1 MNVGDCVPSGLLC
14 GNFYALLNW
23 MERMELAK
31 AEMKGNEKKGVEIN
45 KNYCCHLLLEMTLS
59 LDFSWL
65 RWKWRTQ
72 NGFSQSPSES
82 TPLLSPEMGQQSYNP
97 TEQRVVYPNNGMCH
111 QDWKKVSRRYPGNSI
126 CTTKY
131 TLLTFLPQNLFE
143 QFHRWANLYFLFLVI
158 LNWIPSMEVFHRE
171 ITMLPLAIVLFIIMV
186 KDGIEDFKRY
196 RFDREMNSASIQIY
210 ERIEQS
216 YMQKRWQDVR
226 VGDFVQMRCNEIV
239 PADILLLFS
248 SDPSGVCHLET
259 ANLDG
264 ETNLKQRRVVKGFSQ
279 QPVKSSSEVS
289 SAFPGVASV
298 VSGKSG
304 SSPYELIFRKYPTQG
319 SGDHG
324 LHVADVECY
333 ALDVYI
339 YPEFH
344 SREHP
349 DQTRTGFG
357 SESLLLR
364 GCTIRNTEVAAGIVI
379 YAGHETKAMLNNSGP
394 RYKRSKI
401 ERRINTD
408 IFFCIGLL
416 FLMCLIGAVGHSV
429 WNGTFQEHP
438 PFDVPDADGNFLPLA
453 LGGFY
458 MFLTMIILLQVLI
471 PISLYVSIELVKLG
485 QVYLLHN
492 DLDLYDE
499 ETDLSIQC
507 RALNI
512 TEDLGQ
518 IQYIFSDKTG
528 TLTENKMVFRRCT
541 IVGSEYCHQ
550 ENAKRLEMP
559 KELDSDGEEWTQ
571 YQCLSFP
578 PRWAQNSA
586 TMRSQ
591 GGAQPLKRSQSARV
605 PIQSHFRQRSV
616 GRWETSQPPVAFSS
630 SIEKDVTPDKNL
642 LSKVRDAALWLETS
656 DTRPAKPSHSTTASI
671 ADFFLALTICNS
683 VMVST
688 TTEPRKR
695 VTTPP
700 SSKALGTSLE
710 KIQQLFQRLKLLSLS
725 QSFSSTA
732 PSDTDLGES
741 LGPNMATTDS
751 DEKDD
756 ASVCSGDCSTD
767 GGYRS
772 STWEQGDILG
782 SESGASLEE
791 GLEAPALSLDG
802 PELCYE
808 AESPDEAALVHA
820 ARAYSF
826 TLVSRT
832 PEQVTVRLPQGMC
845 LTFDLLFTLG
855 FDSVRKRMS
864 VVVRHPLT
872 GEIIVYTKGAD
883 SVIMDLLEDPACVSD
898 IDVEKKLRRIQART
912 QKHLDL
918 YARDGLRTLCIA
930 KKVVNEEDFQRW
942 ASFRREAEASLD
954 NREELLMETAQH
966 LENHLTLL
974 GATGIEDRLQE
985 GVPDT
990 IAALREAGIQLWV
1003 LTGDKQETAV
1013 NIAYSCKL
1021 LDQTDTVYSINT
1033 ENQETCE
1040 SILNC
1045 ALEDVKRFHEP
1056 QEAAR
1061 KLCGCLIPSKM
1072 PSAMAPKVGLV
1083 IDGKTLNAIFQGKLE
1098 NKFLELTQHCRSVL
1112 CCRSTPLQ
1120 KSMIVK
1126 LVRDKLSVMT
1136 LSIGDGA
1143 NDVSMIQAA
1152 DIGIGISGQ
1161 EGMQAVMSSDFAIAR
1176 FSHLKKLLLVHGHW
1190 CYSRL
1195 ARMVVYYFYKNVC
1208 YVNLLFWYQFF
1219 CGFSGSTMIDYWQM
1233 IFFNLFFTSL
1243 PPIIFGILDKDVSA
1257 ETLLALPELY
1267 KSGQNSECYN
1277 LPMFWISMA
1286 DAFYQSLICFFIPYL
1301 TYRGSDID
1309 VFTFGTPINTISLTT
1324 ILLHQAMEMKTWT
1337 VLHGLVLLGS
1347 FLMYFVVSL
1356 IYNATCVTCNSPT
1369 NPYWVMERQLS
1380 DPTFYLTCLLTPVV
1394 ALLPSNDTKKEI
1406 NNQYGKWQINQLCSF
1421 LWKTKT
1427 GEAIWHIIPKLRHVM
1442 NDANMSQKS
1451 VTPSE
1456 STSSHNKRRW
1466 PGAHD
1471 PAHKSPVT
1479 MKHDTATGTLDSN
1492 YHIMPLNFG
1501 ISHYTA
1507 KGTNAEMFIDIGP
1520 PDS

>member
-1 MNVGDCVPSGLLC
+1 MTFSVDSSWQRWQWRVRDGLP
-14 GNFYALLNW
+14 
-23 MERMELAK
+23 
-31 AEMKGNEKKGVEIN
+31 
-45 KNYCCHLLLEMTLS
+45 
-59 LDFSWL
+59 
-65 RWKWRTQ
+65 
-72 NGFSQSPSES
+72 QSPSEA
-82 TPLLSPEMGQQSYNP
+82 TPLLSQDKRRQSYNL
-97 TEQRVVYPNNGMCH
+97 TQQRVVFPNNSMCH
-111 QDWKKVSRRYPGNSI
+111 QDWAEVSWKYSSNRI

-131 TLLTFLPQNLFE
+131 TFFTFLPQNLFE

-158 LNWIPSMEVFHRE
+158 LNWMPSMEVFHRE

-186 KDGIEDFKRY
+186 KDGMEDFRRH
-196 RFDREMNSASIQIY
+196 RFDREINCSNIWIY
-210 ERIEQS
+210 ERKERS
-216 YMQKRWQDVR
+216 YVQKCWKDVR
-226 VGDFVQMRCNEIV
+226 VGDFIQMKCNEII

-248 SDPSGVCHLET
+248 SDPSGICHLET

-264 ETNLKQRRVVKGFSQ
+264 ETNLKQRRVVKGFSEQ
-279 QPVKSSSEVS
+279 
-289 SAFPGVASV
+289 V
-298 VSGKSG
+298 VQF
-304 SSPYELIFRKYPTQG
+304 E
-319 SGDHG
+319 
-324 LHVADVECY
+324 
-333 ALDVYI
+333 
-339 YPEFH
+339 PEHFCNTIVCEKPNNH
-344 SREHP
+344 LNKFKGYMEHP

-364 GCTIRNTEVAAGIVI
+364 GCTIRNTEVAVGIVI

-394 RYKRSKI
+394 RYKRSQI
-401 ERRINTD
+401 ERRMNTD

-416 FLMCLIGAVGHSV
+416 FLMCLIGAVGHRL
-429 WNGTFQEHP
+429 WNGTFEEHP
-438 PFDVPDADGNFLPLA
+438 PFDVPDAKGSFLPLA

-471 PISLYVSIELVKLG
+471 PVSLYVSIELVKLG
-485 QVYLLHN
+485 QVFFLHN

-499 ETDLSIQC
+499 ETNLSIQC

-518 IQYIFSDKTG
+518 IQYVFSDKTG

-541 IVGSEYCHQ
+541 IMGSEYSHQ
-550 ENAKRLEMP
+550 ENAKRLETP
-559 KELDSDGEEWTQ
+559 KELDSDSEEWTQ

-578 PRWAQNSA
+578 ARWAQGPA
-586 TMRSQ
+586 TLRGQ
-591 GGAQPLKRSQSARV
+591 RRAQPLRRCHSAQV
-605 PIQSHFRQRSV
+605 PIQSHFQQRSV
-616 GRWETSQPPVAFSS
+616 GRCESSQPPVAFSS

-642 LSKVRDAALWLETS
+642 LPKVQDAALWLETLS
-656 DTRPAKPSHSTTASI
+656 DSKPAKSSPSTTSSI

-688 TTEPRKR
+688 TTEPRQR
-695 VTTPP
+695 VTMPP
-700 SSKALGTSLE
+700 STKALGTSLE
-710 KIQQLFQRLKLLSLS
+710 KIQQLFHRLKLLNLS

-741 LGPNMATTDS
+741 LGDNMPTTDS
-751 DEKDD
+751 EERDD
-756 ASVCSGDCSTD
+756 ASVYSGGYSTD
-767 GGYRS
+767 GGYRN
-772 STWEQGDILG
+772 STWDQGNIQG
-782 SESGASLEE
+782 SGLDASLEE
-791 GLEAPALSLDG
+791 VLEAPALGLAS
-802 PELCYE
+802 PELYYE

-820 ARAYSF
+820 AHAYSF
-826 TLVSRT
+826 TLMSRT
-832 PEQVTVRLPQGMC
+832 PEQVTVRLPQGTC
-845 LTFDLLFTLG
+845 LTFDVLCTLG

-872 GEIIVYTKGAD
+872 GEIIIYTKGAD
-883 SVIMDLLEDPACVSD
+883 SVIMDLLEDPACVTD
-898 IDVEKKLRRIQART
+898 TDVEKKMRKIRART

-930 KKVVNEEDFQRW
+930 KKVITEDDFRRW
-942 ASFRREAEASLD
+942 VSFRCEAEASLD
-954 NREELLMETAQH
+954 NRDDLLMETAQH
-966 LENHLTLL
+966 LENQLTLL

-1013 NIAYSCKL
+1013 NIAYSCRL

-1033 ENQETCE
+1033 ESQETCE

-1045 ALEDVKRFHEP
+1045 ALEEVKQFHGP
-1056 QEAAR
+1056 QKPDR
-1061 KLCGCLIPSKM
+1061 KLSGFCLPSETLPPTSRAAIPE
-1072 PSAMAPKVGLV
+1072 VGLV

-1098 NKFLELTQHCRSVL
+1098 MKFLELTQYCRSVL

-1161 EGMQAVMSSDFAIAR
+1161 EGMQAVMSSDFAISR
-1176 FSHLKKLLLVHGHW
+1176 FRHLKKLLLVHGHW

-1243 PPIIFGILDKDVSA
+1243 PPLVFGVLDKDISG

-1277 LPMFWISMA
+1277 PMTFWISIV
-1286 DAFYQSLICFFIPYL
+1286 DAFYQSLVCFFIPYL
-1301 TYRGSDID
+1301 TYRDSDID

-1324 ILLHQAMEMKTWT
+1324 ILLYQAMEMKTWT
-1337 VLHGLVLLGS
+1337 IIHGLVLVGS
-1347 FLMYFVVSL
+1347 FLMYFVASL
-1356 IYNATCVTCNSPT
+1356 VYNATCVNCNSPT
-1369 NPYWVMERQLS
+1369 NPYWVMEGQLS
-1380 DPTFYLTCLLTPVV
+1380 DPTFYLVCFLTPVM
-1394 ALLPSNDTKKEI
+1394 ALLPRYFFLSLQGT
-1406 NNQYGKWQINQLCSF
+1406 YGKSLILKAQKIDKLPTDKRDLEMQSWRSRQRPVPIPGKAQHTHHPVPPVPERAFRASTPKSSSPPERKYKEDWVLHGEKCSRDH
-1421 LWKTKT
+1421 LKDHPCPGDSSAKLSSREYLLLGPSKTT
-1427 GEAIWHIIPKLRHVM
+1427 TSGAYSSGQTDEYRPSSRGSHRR
-1442 NDANMSQKS
+1442 SQ
-1451 VTPSE
+1451 
-1456 STSSHNKRRW
+1456 SSL
-1466 PGAHD
+1466 
-1471 PAHKSPVT
+1471 T
-1479 MKHDTATGTLDSN
+1479 
-1492 YHIMPLNFG
+1492 I
-1501 ISHYTA
+1501 
-1507 KGTNAEMFIDIGP
+1507 
-1520 PDS
+1520 

>member
-1 MNVGDCVPSGLLC
+1 MALSVDSSWPRWQWRIRDGLL
-14 GNFYALLNW
+14 
-23 MERMELAK
+23 
-31 AEMKGNEKKGVEIN
+31 
-45 KNYCCHLLLEMTLS
+45 
-59 LDFSWL
+59 
-65 RWKWRTQ
+65 
-72 NGFSQSPSES
+72 QSPSEA
-82 TPLLSPEMGQQSYNP
+82 TPLLSQEKGRQSYNLMR
-97 TEQRVVYPNNGMCH
+97 QRVVFPNNSICH
-111 QDWKKVSRRYPGNSI
+111 RDWAKISRRYPGNRI

-171 ITMLPLAIVLFIIMV
+171 ITMLPLAIVLFTIMV
-186 KDGIEDFKRY
+186 KDGMEDFRKH
-196 RFDREMNSASIQIY
+196 RFDREINCSNIQIY
-210 ERIEQS
+210 ERKEQS
-216 YMQKRWQDVR
+216 YVQKCWKDVR
-226 VGDFVQMRCNEIV
+226 VGDFIQMQCNEII

-248 SDPSGVCHLET
+248 SDPSGICHLET

-279 QPVKSSSEVS
+279 Q
-289 SAFPGVASV
+289 
-298 VSGKSG
+298 
-304 SSPYELIFRKYPTQG
+304 
-319 SGDHG
+319 
-324 LHVADVECY
+324 DVQFEPECFCNTIVCEKPNNHLNKFKGY
-333 ALDVYI
+333 M
-339 YPEFH
+339 
-344 SREHP
+344 EHP
-349 DQTRTGFG
+349 DQTRTGFS

-364 GCTIRNTEVAAGIVI
+364 GCTIRNTEVAVGIVI

-401 ERRINTD
+401 ERRMNTD

-416 FLMCLIGAVGHSV
+416 FFMCLIGAIGHSL
-429 WNGTFQEHP
+429 WNGTFEEHP
-438 PFDVPDADGNFLPLA
+438 PFDVPDAEGSFLPLA

-485 QVYLLHN
+485 QVFFLHN

-499 ETDLSIQC
+499 ESDLSIQC

-541 IVGSEYCHQ
+541 IMGSEYSHQ
-550 ENAKRLEMP
+550 ENAKRLETP
-559 KELDSDGEEWTQ
+559 KELDSDSEEWTQ
-571 YQCLSFP
+571 QQFLSFP
-578 PRWAQNSA
+578 ARWSQGLA
-586 TMRSQ
+586 TRRSQ
-591 GGAQPLKRSQSARV
+591 GGAHPLRRCQSARL
-605 PIQSHFRQRSV
+605 PIQGHCRQRSV
-616 GRWETSQPPVAFSS
+616 GRCDSSPPPVAFSS

-642 LSKVRDAALWLETS
+642 LTKVQDAALWLENLS
-656 DTRPAKPSHSTTASI
+656 DTRPAEPSLSAASSI

-683 VMVST
+683 VVVST
-688 TTEPRKR
+688 TTEPRQR
-695 VTTPP
+695 VTMPP
-700 SSKALGTSLE
+700 STKTLGTSLE
-710 KIQQLFQRLKLLSLS
+710 KIQQLFHKLKLSSLS
-725 QSFSSTA
+725 HSFSSTA
-732 PSDTDLGES
+732 PSDADLGES
-741 LGPNMATTDS
+741 VGTNMPTTDS
-751 DEKDD
+751 EEKDD
-756 ASVCSGDCSTD
+756 VSVSSDGYSTD

-772 STWEQGDILG
+772 STWDQGDSLRSG
-782 SESGASLEE
+782 SDASSEE
-791 GLEAPALSLDG
+791 VLEAPGFGLAS

-820 ARAYSF
+820 AQAYSF
-826 TLVSRT
+826 TLLSRT
-832 PEQVTVRLPQGMC
+832 PEQVTVRLPRGTC
-845 LTFDLLFTLG
+845 LTFDVLCTLG

-883 SVIMDLLEDPACVSD
+883 SVIMDLLEDPACATD
-898 IDVEKKLRRIQART
+898 TDVEKELRKIQART

-930 KKVVNEEDFQRW
+930 KKVISEENFQRW
-942 ASFRREAEASLD
+942 AGFWREAEASLE
-954 NREELLMETAQH
+954 NRDELLMQTAQH
-966 LENHLTLL
+966 LENQLTLL

-990 IAALREAGIQLWV
+990 ISALREAGIQLWV

-1013 NIAYSCKL
+1013 NIAYSCRL
-1021 LDQTDTVYSINT
+1021 LDQTGTVYSINT

-1040 SILNC
+1040 STLNS
-1045 ALEDVKRFHEP
+1045 ALEEVKQFHGP
-1056 QEAAR
+1056 QKPDHKLFGFHLPFKTTPPASGAA
-1061 KLCGCLIPSKM
+1061 
-1072 PSAMAPKVGLV
+1072 APEVGLV
-1083 IDGKTLNAIFQGKLE
+1083 IDGKTLSAIFQGKLE
-1098 NKFLELTQHCRSVL
+1098 KKFLELTQYCQSVL

-1152 DIGIGISGQ
+1152 DIGVGISGQ
-1161 EGMQAVMSSDFAIAR
+1161 EGMQAVMSSDFAISR
-1176 FSHLKKLLLVHGHW
+1176 FRHLKKLLLVHGHW

-1195 ARMVVYYFYKNVC
+1195 ARMAVYYFYKNVC

-1243 PPIIFGILDKDVSA
+1243 PPLVFGILDKDISA

-1277 LPMFWISMA
+1277 LLTFWISIV
-1286 DAFYQSLICFFIPYL
+1286 DAFYQSFVCFFIPYL
-1301 TYRGSDID
+1301 TYKDSDID
-1309 VFTFGTPINTISLTT
+1309 VFTFGTPINTISLIT

-1337 VLHGLVLLGS
+1337 VIHGLVLAGS

-1369 NPYWVMERQLS
+1369 NPYWVMEGQLS
-1380 DPTFYLTCLLTPVV
+1380 DPTFYLICFLTPAA
-1394 ALLPSNDTKKEI
+1394 ALLPRYFFLSLQGTYRKSLISKAQKIDKLPMDKRDLEI
-1406 NNQYGKWQINQLCSF
+1406 QS
-1421 LWKTKT
+1421 WKSRQRPAPVP
-1427 GEAIWHIIPKLRHVM
+1427 GGAQPSHRP
-1442 NDANMSQKS
+1442 
-1451 VTPSE
+1451 VTPVPE
-1456 STSSHNKRRW
+1456 QDLGASSPGSSSPPKRERKEDRVLHGERDSRDHARGE
-1466 PGAHD
+1466 PHSGDPSAKLSSGAHLLGPSRTTASGAYSGRQTD
-1471 PAHKSPVT
+1471 AHWPSSR
-1479 MKHDTATGTLDSN
+1479 G
-1492 YHIMPLNFG
+1492 
-1501 ISHYTA
+1501 SHRRSQSSLT
-1507 KGTNAEMFIDIGP
+1507 I
-1520 PDS
+1520 

>member
-1 MNVGDCVPSGLLC
+1 M
-14 GNFYALLNW
+14 ALS
-23 MERMELAK
+23 
-31 AEMKGNEKKGVEIN
+31 VD
-45 KNYCCHLLLEMTLS
+45 S
-59 LDFSWL
+59 SWH
-65 RWKWRTQ
+65 RWQWRIRDVL
-72 NGFSQSPSES
+72 FQSPSEA
-82 TPLLSPEMGQQSYNP
+82 TPLLSPEKERQSYNL
-97 TEQRVVYPNNGMCH
+97 TRQRIVFPNNDIFH
-111 QDWKKVSRRYPGNSI
+111 QDWAEVSKRYLGNRI

-131 TLLTFLPQNLFE
+131 TLLTFLPQNLME

-158 LNWIPSMEVFHRE
+158 LNWMPTMEVFHRE
-171 ITMLPLAIVLFIIMV
+171 ITMLPLATVLFIIMV
-186 KDGIEDFKRY
+186 KDGMEDFKRY
-196 RFDREMNSASIQIY
+196 CFDRAINCSHIQIY
-210 ERIEQS
+210 ERKEQS
-216 YMQKRWQDVR
+216 YVQKRWRDVR
-226 VGDFVQMRCNEIV
+226 VGDFIQMRCNEII

-248 SDPSGVCHLET
+248 SDPSGICHLET

-279 QPVKSSSEVS
+279 QEAQFK
-289 SAFPGVASV
+289 
-298 VSGKSG
+298 
-304 SSPYELIFRKYPTQG
+304 
-319 SGDHG
+319 
-324 LHVADVECY
+324 
-333 ALDVYI
+333 
-339 YPEFH
+339 PEHFH
-344 SREHP
+344 NTIVCEKPNNHLNKFKGYMEHP

-364 GCTIRNTEVAAGIVI
+364 GCTIRNTEVAVGIVI

-401 ERRINTD
+401 ERRMNTD

-416 FLMCLIGAVGHSV
+416 FLMCLIGAVGHSL
-429 WNGTFQEHP
+429 WNGTFREHA
-438 PFDVPDADGNFLPLA
+438 PFDVPDAKGSFPPLA

-485 QVYLLHN
+485 QVFFLHN

-499 ETDLSIQC
+499 ETDLPIQC

-541 IVGSEYCHQ
+541 IVGSEYSHQ
-550 ENAKRLEMP
+550 ENAKRLEVP
-559 KELDSDGEEWTQ
+559 KELDSDSEEWTQ
-571 YQCLSFP
+571 YQCLPFP
-578 PRWAQNSA
+578 ARWAPGPA
-586 TMRSQ
+586 TMKSP
-591 GGAQPLKRSQSARV
+591 GGVQPLRRCQSARV
-605 PIQSHFRQRSV
+605 PIQGHSRQRSM
-616 GRWETSQPPVAFSS
+616 GRWENAQSPVAFSS
-630 SIEKDVTPDKNL
+630 SIEKDVTPDKHL
-642 LSKVRDAALWLETS
+642 LPKVQDAALWLENLPNS
-656 DTRPAKPSHSTTASI
+656 RPAKASLFTTSSI

-688 TTEPRKR
+688 TTEPRQR
-695 VTTPP
+695 VTMPP
-700 SSKALGTSLE
+700 STKALGTSLE
-710 KIQQLFQRLKLLSLS
+710 KIQQLFQKLKLSSLS

-732 PSDTDLGES
+732 PSDTDLGDS
-741 LGPNMATTDS
+741 LGTTMATTDS
-751 DEKDD
+751 EDRDD
-756 ASVCSGDCSTD
+756 VFVCSGGYSTDTD

-772 STWEQGDILG
+772 STWDQGEALASG
-782 SESGASLEE
+782 SGTSLEE
-791 GLEAPALSLDG
+791 VLEDPALSPAS

-832 PEQVTVRLPQGMC
+832 PEQVTVRLPQGTC
-845 LTFDLLFTLG
+845 LTFNVLCTLG

-872 GEIIVYTKGAD
+872 GDIIVYTKGAD
-883 SVIMDLLEDPACVSD
+883 SVIMDLLEDPACVTD
-898 IDVEKKLRRIQART
+898 TDVEKKLRKIRART

-930 KKVVNEEDFQRW
+930 KKVLSEEDFRRW

-954 NREELLMETAQH
+954 NRDELLMETAQH
-966 LENHLTLL
+966 LENQLTLL

-1013 NIAYSCKL
+1013 NIAYSCRL

-1033 ENQETCE
+1033 ESQETCE
-1040 SILNC
+1040 SILSC
-1045 ALEDVKRFHEP
+1045 ALEEVKQFHGPRKPE
-1056 QEAAR
+1056 R
-1061 KLCGCLIPSKM
+1061 KLFGFYLPSET
-1072 PSAMAPKVGLV
+1072 PPPASGATVPQVGLV

-1098 NKFLELTQHCRSVL
+1098 NKFLELTQYCRSVL

-1161 EGMQAVMSSDFAIAR
+1161 EGMQAVMSSDFAISHFR
-1176 FSHLKKLLLVHGHW
+1176 HLKKLLLVHGHW

-1195 ARMVVYYFYKNVC
+1195 ARMVVYYFYKNLC

-1243 PPIIFGILDKDVSA
+1243 PPLIFGILDKDISA

-1267 KSGQNSECYN
+1267 RSGQDSECYN
-1277 LPMFWISMA
+1277 PLTFWISMM
-1286 DAFYQSLICFFIPYL
+1286 DAFYQSLVCFFIPYL
-1301 TYRGSDID
+1301 TYKDSDID
-1309 VFTFGTPINTISLTT
+1309 VFTFGTPINTISLAT

-1337 VLHGLVLLGS
+1337 IIHGLVLAGS

-1356 IYNATCVTCNSPT
+1356 VYNATCVTCNSPT
-1369 NPYWVMERQLS
+1369 NPYRVIQVQLS
-1380 DPTFYLTCLLTPVV
+1380 DPTFYLVCFLTPVA
-1394 ALLPSNDTKKEI
+1394 ALLPRYFFLSLQGT
-1406 NNQYGKWQINQLCSF
+1406 YGESLISKAQKIDKLPKDKRDLKIQSWRSRQMPAPVP
-1421 LWKTKT
+1421 
-1427 GEAIWHIIPKLRHVM
+1427 GEAQRTHHPVPPVPQQDFRTSTPK
-1442 NDANMSQKS
+1442 SSSPPKQKYKENRG
-1451 VTPSE
+1451 VHGE
-1456 STSSHNKRRW
+1456 RSSRDHRTDNPNSADSSAKLSSRNHLFLGPNSRMA
-1466 PGAHD
+1466 PGAY
-1471 PAHKSPVT
+1471 S
-1479 MKHDTATGTLDSN
+1479 TGQTDEYRPSSR
-1492 YHIMPLNFG
+1492 G
-1501 ISHYTA
+1501 SHRRSQSSLT
-1507 KGTNAEMFIDIGP
+1507 I
-1520 PDS
+1520 

>member
-1 MNVGDCVPSGLLC
+1 MRKEGKRKRRRKEDKRVVVSNLPFEGWSHKENPNRHYC
-14 GNFYALLNW
+14 GNQI
-23 MERMELAK
+23 K
-31 AEMKGNEKKGVEIN
+31 
-45 KNYCCHLLLEMTLS
+45 TS
-59 LDFSWL
+59 
-65 RWKWRTQ
+65 
-72 NGFSQSPSES
+72 
-82 TPLLSPEMGQQSYNP
+82 
-97 TEQRVVYPNNGMCH
+97 
-111 QDWKKVSRRYPGNSI
+111 
-126 CTTKY
+126 KY
-131 TLLTFLPQNLFE
+131 TVLSFVPKNIFE
-143 QFHRWANLYFLFLVI
+143 QLHRFANLYFVGIAI
-158 LNWIPSMEVFHRE
+158 LNFVPVVNAFQPEVNVIPICIILGV
-171 ITMLPLAIVLFIIMV
+171 TAI
-186 KDGIEDFKRY
+186 KDAWEDLRRY
-196 RFDREMNSASIQIY
+196 KSDKVINNGECLVYSRKA
-210 ERIEQS
+210 QS
-216 YMQKRWQDVR
+216 YVQKRWKDVR
-226 VGDFVQMRCNEIV
+226 VGDFVQMQCNEII

-248 SDPSGVCHLET
+248 SDPSGICHLET

-279 QPVKSSSEVS
+279 QEVQ
-289 SAFPGVASV
+289 F
-298 VSGKSG
+298 
-304 SSPYELIFRKYPTQG
+304 E
-319 SGDHG
+319 
-324 LHVADVECY
+324 
-333 ALDVYI
+333 
-339 YPEFH
+339 PEHFH
-344 SREHP
+344 NTIVCEKPNNHLNKFKGYMEHP

-364 GCTIRNTEVAAGIVI
+364 GCTIRNTEVAVGIVI

-401 ERRINTD
+401 ERRMNVD
-408 IFFCIGLL
+408 VFFCIGLL
-416 FLMCLIGAVGHSV
+416 FLMCLVGAVGHSL
-429 WNGTFQEHP
+429 WNRTFSEHP
-438 PFDVPDADGNFLPLA
+438 PFDVPDAKGGFLPLA

-485 QVYLLHN
+485 QVFFLHN

-499 ETDLSIQC
+499 ETNLSIQC

-541 IVGSEYCHQ
+541 IMGYEYSHQ
-550 ENAKRLEMP
+550 ENAKRLETP
-559 KELDSDGEEWTQ
+559 KELDSDSEEWTQ

-578 PRWAQNSA
+578 ARWAQNPA
-586 TMRSQ
+586 AARNQ
-591 GGAQPLKRSQSARV
+591 GGAQPLRRCQSARV
-605 PIQSHFRQRSV
+605 PMQGHSRQRSL
-616 GRWETSQPPVAFSS
+616 GRWENAQSPVAFSS
-630 SIEKDVTPDKNL
+630 SLEKDVTPDKNL
-642 LSKVRDAALWLETS
+642 LTKVQDAALWLEALPGS
-656 DTRPAKPSHSTTASI
+656 RPAKPSLSTTAAI

-688 TTEPRKR
+688 TTEPRQR
-695 VTTPP
+695 VTMPP
-700 SSKALGTSLE
+700 STKALGTSLE
-710 KIQQLFQRLKLLSLS
+710 KIQQLFQKLKLSSLS
-725 QSFSSTA
+725 QSFSSTV

-741 LGPNMATTDS
+741 LGANMPTTDS
-751 DEKDD
+751 EERDD
-756 ASVCSGDCSTD
+756 VSVCSGDYSTD

-772 STWEQGDILG
+772 STWDQGDILASG
-782 SESGASLEE
+782 SDVSLEE
-791 GLEAPALSLDG
+791 VLEAPALDLAS

-832 PEQVTVRLPQGMC
+832 PEQVTVRLPQGTC
-845 LTFDLLFTLG
+845 LTFDVLCTLG

-872 GEIIVYTKGAD
+872 REIVIYTKGAD
-883 SVIMDLLEDPACVSD
+883 SIIMDLLEDPACVTE
-898 IDVEKKLRRIQART
+898 IDVEKKVRKIRART

-930 KKVVNEEDFQRW
+930 KKVVSEEDFQRW

-954 NREELLMETAQH
+954 NRDELLMETAQH
-966 LENHLTLL
+966 LENQLTLL

-990 IAALREAGIQLWV
+990 VAALREAGIQLWV

-1013 NIAYSCKL
+1013 NIAYSCRL

-1033 ENQETCE
+1033 ESQETCD
-1040 SILNC
+1040 SILSC
-1045 ALEDVKRFHEP
+1045 ALEEVKQFYGPRKP
-1056 QEAAR
+1056 DRLPPGAPPPTSGAA
-1061 KLCGCLIPSKM
+1061 IPE
-1072 PSAMAPKVGLV
+1072 VGLV

-1098 NKFLELTQHCRSVL
+1098 KKFLELTQYCRSVL

-1161 EGMQAVMSSDFAIAR
+1161 EGMQAVMSSDFAISR
-1176 FSHLKKLLLVHGHW
+1176 FRHLKKLLLVHGHW

-1195 ARMVVYYFYKNVC
+1195 ARMVVYYFYKNVS
-1208 YVNLLFWYQFF
+1208 YVNLLFWYQFL

-1243 PPIIFGILDKDVSA
+1243 PPLVFGVLDKDISA

-1277 LPMFWISMA
+1277 LLTFWVSMV

-1301 TYRGSDID
+1301 TYKDSDID
-1309 VFTFGTPINTISLTT
+1309 VFTFGTPINTVSLAT

-1337 VLHGLVLLGS
+1337 IIHGLVLVGS

-1356 IYNATCVTCNSPT
+1356 VYNATCVICNSPT
-1369 NPYWVMERQLS
+1369 NPYWVMEGQLS
-1380 DPTFYLTCLLTPVV
+1380 DPTFYLVCFLTPVA
-1394 ALLPSNDTKKEI
+1394 ALLPRYFFLSL
-1406 NNQYGKWQINQLCSF
+1406 QGSYGKSLISKAQKIDKLPKDKRDLAIQSWRSRHTPAPVPGKAQPTPRPVPPVPEQDLKTSTPKQKCKEDQVLRGERSSRDHMRDDSCS
-1421 LWKTKT
+1421 TDSS
-1427 GEAIWHIIPKLRHVM
+1427 AKLSSRDHLLLGPSSTM
-1442 NDANMSQKS
+1442 ASGANSSGQANVHQRSSRGSHRRSQ
-1451 VTPSE
+1451 
-1456 STSSHNKRRW
+1456 SSM
-1466 PGAHD
+1466 
-1471 PAHKSPVT
+1471 T
-1479 MKHDTATGTLDSN
+1479 
-1492 YHIMPLNFG
+1492 I
-1501 ISHYTA
+1501 
-1507 KGTNAEMFIDIGP
+1507 
-1520 PDS
+1520 

>member
-1 MNVGDCVPSGLLC
+1 MALSVDSSWHRWQWRVRNGL
-14 GNFYALLNW
+14 
-23 MERMELAK
+23 
-31 AEMKGNEKKGVEIN
+31 V
-45 KNYCCHLLLEMTLS
+45 
-59 LDFSWL
+59 
-65 RWKWRTQ
+65 
-72 NGFSQSPSES
+72 QSPSEA
-82 TPLLSPEMGQQSYNP
+82 TPLLSPEKGRQSHSL
-97 TEQRVVYPNNGMCH
+97 TQQRVVFPNNSLFH
-111 QDWKKVSRRYPGNSI
+111 HDWAKVSGRYSGNRI

-131 TLLTFLPQNLFE
+131 TIFTFLPQNLLE
-143 QFHRWANLYFLFLVI
+143 QFHRWANLYFLFLVV
-158 LNWIPSMEVFHRE
+158 LNWMPAMEVFHRE
-171 ITMLPLAIVLFIIMV
+171 ITMLPLAVVLFIIMV
-186 KDGIEDFKRY
+186 KDGVEDFKRH
-196 RFDREMNSASIQIY
+196 RFDREINCSNIQIY
-210 ERIEQS
+210 ERKAQS
-216 YMQKRWQDVR
+216 YVQKRWKDVR
-226 VGDFVQMRCNEIV
+226 VGDFVQMQCNEII

-248 SDPSGVCHLET
+248 SDPSGICHLET

-279 QPVKSSSEVS
+279 QEVQ
-289 SAFPGVASV
+289 F
-298 VSGKSG
+298 
-304 SSPYELIFRKYPTQG
+304 E
-319 SGDHG
+319 
-324 LHVADVECY
+324 
-333 ALDVYI
+333 
-339 YPEFH
+339 PEHFH
-344 SREHP
+344 NTIVCEKPNNHLNKFKGYMEHP

-364 GCTIRNTEVAAGIVI
+364 GCTIRNTEVAVGIVV
-379 YAGHETKAMLNNSGP
+379 YAGHETKALLNNSGP

-401 ERRINTD
+401 ERRMNTD
-408 IFFCIGLL
+408 VFFCIGLL
-416 FLMCLIGAVGHSV
+416 FLMCLIGAVGHSL
-429 WNGTFQEHP
+429 WNRSFREHP
-438 PFDVPDADGNFLPLA
+438 PFDVPDAKGGFLPLA

-485 QVYLLHN
+485 QVFFLHN

-541 IVGSEYCHQ
+541 IMGCEYSHQ
-550 ENAKRLEMP
+550 ENAKRLETP
-559 KELDSDGEEWTQ
+559 KELDSDSEEWTQ

-578 PRWAQNSA
+578 ARWAQSPA
-586 TMRSQ
+586 AVRSQ
-591 GGAQPLKRSQSARV
+591 GGVQPLRRCQSARV
-605 PIQSHFRQRSV
+605 PIQGHSRQRSM
-616 GRWETSQPPVAFSS
+616 GRWENAQSPVAFSS

-642 LSKVRDAALWLETS
+642 LTKVRDATLWLEALPDS
-656 DTRPAKPSHSTTASI
+656 RPAKTSRSTTASI

-688 TTEPRKR
+688 TTEPRQR
-695 VTTPP
+695 VTMPP
-700 SSKALGTSLE
+700 STKVLGTSLE
-710 KIQQLFQRLKLLSLS
+710 KIQQLFQKLKLSSLS
-725 QSFSSTA
+725 QSFSSTV

-741 LGPNMATTDS
+741 LGANMPTTDS
-751 DEKDD
+751 EERDD
-756 ASVCSGDCSTD
+756 VSVGSGGYSTD
-767 GGYRS
+767 GGYKS
-772 STWEQGDILG
+772 STWDQGDILASG
-782 SESGASLEE
+782 SDASLEE
-791 GLEAPALSLDG
+791 VLGAPALGLAS

-832 PEQVTVRLPQGMC
+832 PEQVTVRLPQGTC
-845 LTFDLLFTLG
+845 LTFDVLCTLA

-872 GEIIVYTKGAD
+872 GEIVIYTKGAD
-883 SVIMDLLEDPACVSD
+883 SVIMDLLEDPACVTE
-898 IDVEKKLRRIQART
+898 IDVEKKVRKIRART

-930 KKVVNEEDFQRW
+930 KKVVSEEDFQRW

-954 NREELLMETAQH
+954 NRDELLMETAQR
-966 LENHLTLL
+966 LENQLTLL

-990 IAALREAGIQLWV
+990 VAALREAGIQLWV

-1021 LDQTDTVYSINT
+1021 LHQTDTVYSINT
-1033 ENQETCE
+1033 ESQETCE

-1045 ALEDVKRFHEP
+1045 VLEEVKQCHGPRKP
-1056 QEAAR
+1056 AR
-1061 KLCGCLIPSKM
+1061 KFFGFHLPSET
-1072 PSAMAPKVGLV
+1072 PPPTSGATVPEVGLV

-1098 NKFLELTQHCRSVL
+1098 KTFLELTQYCRSVL
-1112 CCRSTPLQ
+1112 CCCSTPLQ
-1120 KSMIVK
+1120 KKMIVK

-1161 EGMQAVMSSDFAIAR
+1161 EGMQAVMSSDFAISR
-1176 FSHLKKLLLVHGHW
+1176 FRHLQKLLLVHGHW
-1190 CYSRL
+1190 CYARL

-1208 YVNLLFWYQFF
+1208 YVNLLFWYQFL

-1243 PPIIFGILDKDVSA
+1243 PPLVFGVLDKDISA
-1257 ETLLALPELY
+1257 ETLLTLPELY

-1277 LPMFWISMA
+1277 LLTFWVSMV

-1301 TYRGSDID
+1301 TYKDSDID
-1309 VFTFGTPINTISLTT
+1309 VFTFGTAINTISLAT

-1337 VLHGLVLLGS
+1337 IIHGLVLVGS

-1356 IYNATCVTCNSPT
+1356 VYNATCVICNSPT
-1369 NPYWVMERQLS
+1369 NPYWVMEGQLS
-1380 DPTFYLTCLLTPVV
+1380 DPTFYLVCFVTPVA
-1394 ALLPSNDTKKEI
+1394 ALLPRYFFLSLQGT
-1406 NNQYGKWQINQLCSF
+1406 YGKSLISKAQKIDQLPKDKRDLAIQSWRSRHMPAPVPGKAQPTHRPVPPVPEQDLKASASRSSSTPKQKCKEDGVLCGERSSRDHVRDDPCS
-1421 LWKTKT
+1421 
-1427 GEAIWHIIPKLRHVM
+1427 ADSSAKLSSGDHLLLEPSSTM
-1442 NDANMSQKS
+1442 TSGAYSSGQANVYQGSSRGSHRRSQ
-1451 VTPSE
+1451 
-1456 STSSHNKRRW
+1456 SSL
-1466 PGAHD
+1466 
-1471 PAHKSPVT
+1471 T
-1479 MKHDTATGTLDSN
+1479 
-1492 YHIMPLNFG
+1492 I
-1501 ISHYTA
+1501 
-1507 KGTNAEMFIDIGP
+1507 
-1520 PDS
+1520 

>member
-1 MNVGDCVPSGLLC
+1 M
-14 GNFYALLNW
+14 ALSVDSSW
-23 MERMELAK
+23 HRWQRR
-31 AEMKGNEKKGVEIN
+31 GRD
-45 KNYCCHLLLEMTLS
+45 
-59 LDFSWL
+59 DFP
-65 RWKWRTQ
+65 Q
-72 NGFSQSPSES
+72 APSEA
-82 TPLLSPEMGQQSYNP
+82 TPLLLPEETRNYNP
-97 TEQRVVYPNNGMCH
+97 ARQRVVFPNNNAFH
-111 QDWKKVSRRYPGNSI
+111 RDWAKLSRRYSSNRI

-131 TLLTFLPQNLFE
+131 TLFTFLPQNLLE
-143 QFHRWANLYFLFLVI
+143 QFHRWANLYFLFLAI
-158 LNWIPSMEVFHRE
+158 LNWMPTLEVFHKE

-186 KDGIEDFKRY
+186 KDGMEDFRRY
-196 RFDREMNSASIQIY
+196 CFDRQINCSNIQIY
-210 ERIEQS
+210 ERKEQS
-216 YMQKRWQDVR
+216 YVQKCWKDVR
-226 VGDFVQMRCNEIV
+226 VGDFIQMQCNEII

-279 QPVKSSSEVS
+279 QEVQ
-289 SAFPGVASV
+289 F
-298 VSGKSG
+298 
-304 SSPYELIFRKYPTQG
+304 Q
-319 SGDHG
+319 
-324 LHVADVECY
+324 
-333 ALDVYI
+333 
-339 YPEFH
+339 PEHFH
-344 SREHP
+344 NTIVCEKPNNHLNKFKGYMEHP

-364 GCTIRNTEVAAGIVI
+364 GCTIRNTEVAVGIVI
-379 YAGHETKAMLNNSGP
+379 YTGHETKAMLNNSGP

-401 ERRINTD
+401 ERRMNRD
-408 IFFCIGLL
+408 IFSCIGIL
-416 FLMCLIGAVGHSV
+416 FLMCLIGAVGHGL
-429 WNGTFQEHP
+429 WNGTFTEHP
-438 PFDVPDADGNFLPLA
+438 PFDVPDAKGNYLPLA

-458 MFLTMIILLQVLI
+458 MFLTMIILLQILI

-485 QVYLLHN
+485 QIFFLHN

-541 IVGSEYCHQ
+541 IMGHEYSHQ
-550 ENAKRLEMP
+550 ENAKRLETP
-559 KELDSDGEEWTQ
+559 KELDSDSEEWTQ
-571 YQCLSFP
+571 YRCLSFP
-578 PRWAQNSA
+578 ARRDQGPE
-586 TMRSQ
+586 TMRGQ
-591 GGAQPLKRSQSARV
+591 GGSQPLRRSQSARV
-605 PIQSHFRQRSV
+605 PIQGHSRQRSM
-616 GRWETSQPPVAFSS
+616 GRCESSQPSVAFSS

-642 LSKVRDAALWLETS
+642 LSKVQDAALWLETLS
-656 DTRPAKPSHSTTASI
+656 DGRPPKPSLATASSI

-688 TTEPRKR
+688 TTEPRQR
-695 VTTPP
+695 VTMPP
-700 SSKALGTSLE
+700 STKALGTSLE
-710 KIQQLFQRLKLLSLS
+710 KIQQLFHRLKLSSLS

-732 PSDTDLGES
+732 PSDMDLGES
-741 LGPNMATTDS
+741 LGANIPTTDS
-751 DEKDD
+751 EERDD
-756 ASVCSGDCSTD
+756 GSVCSGGYSTD
-767 GGYRS
+767 GGYKS

-782 SESGASLEE
+782 AGPGASLEE
-791 GLEAPALSLDG
+791 VLQAPALSLAG

-832 PEQVTVRLPQGMC
+832 PEQVTVRLPQGTC
-845 LTFDLLFTLG
+845 LTFDVLCTLE

-872 GEIIVYTKGAD
+872 GEIVVYTKGAD
-883 SVIMDLLEDPACVSD
+883 CVIMDLLEDPACMTD
-898 IDVEKKLRRIQART
+898 IDVEKKMRKIRART
-912 QKHLDL
+912 QRHLDL

-930 KKVVNEEDFQRW
+930 KKVLSEEDFRRW
-942 ASFRREAEASLD
+942 ASFRREAEASLN
-954 NREELLMETAQH
+954 NRDELLMETAQH
-966 LENHLTLL
+966 LENQLTLL

-1013 NIAYSCKL
+1013 NIAYACRL

-1033 ENQETCE
+1033 ESQETCD
-1040 SILNC
+1040 SILNL
-1045 ALEDVKRFHEP
+1045 ALEEVKQFHGP
-1056 QEAAR
+1056 LKPDSKLSGFRLPPATPPPASGAA
-1061 KLCGCLIPSKM
+1061 
-1072 PSAMAPKVGLV
+1072 APDVGLV

-1098 NKFLELTQHCRSVL
+1098 EKFLELTRYCRSVL

-1120 KSMIVK
+1120 KSMLVK
-1126 LVRDKLSVMT
+1126 LVRDRLRVIT

-1152 DIGIGISGQ
+1152 DIGVGISGQ
-1161 EGMQAVMSSDFAIAR
+1161 EGMQAVMSSDFAISR
-1176 FSHLKKLLLVHGHW
+1176 FRHLKKLLLVHGHW

-1219 CGFSGSTMIDYWQM
+1219 CGFSGSTMIDYWQL

-1243 PPIIFGILDKDVSA
+1243 PPLVFGVLDKDISM

-1277 LPMFWISMA
+1277 LLTFWISMA
-1286 DAFYQSLICFFIPYL
+1286 DAFYQSLVCFFIPYL
-1301 TYRGSDID
+1301 TYKDSDID
-1309 VFTFGTPINTISLTT
+1309 VFTFGTPINTISLAT

-1337 VLHGLVLLGS
+1337 IIHGLVLAGS

-1356 IYNATCVTCNSPT
+1356 VYNAICVTCNSPT
-1369 NPYWVMERQLS
+1369 NPYWVMEGQLS
-1380 DPTFYLTCLLTPVV
+1380 DPTFYLVCFLTPAV
-1394 ALLPSNDTKKEI
+1394 ALLPRYFFLTL
-1406 NNQYGKWQINQLCSF
+1406 QGTYGKSPILRAQKIDKLPVDKRELEIQSWRSRQRPATIP
-1421 LWKTKT
+1421 
-1427 GEAIWHIIPKLRHVM
+1427 GEAQPTNRLGSPASDQSFRSSTPKNLSPAERGYKEAWALPGERCSRDHTRDDPYLGDSWAKFSSGEHLLLEPSRM
-1442 NDANMSQKS
+1442 MTSGAYSSGQTNSNRPFRRGSHRRSQ
-1451 VTPSE
+1451 
-1456 STSSHNKRRW
+1456 SSL
-1466 PGAHD
+1466 
-1471 PAHKSPVT
+1471 T
-1479 MKHDTATGTLDSN
+1479 
-1492 YHIMPLNFG
+1492 I
-1501 ISHYTA
+1501 
-1507 KGTNAEMFIDIGP
+1507 
-1520 PDS
+1520 

>member
-1 MNVGDCVPSGLLC
+1 
-14 GNFYALLNW
+14 
-23 MERMELAK
+23 
-31 AEMKGNEKKGVEIN
+31 
-45 KNYCCHLLLEMTLS
+45 MTFAMDS
-59 LDFSWL
+59 CWP
-65 RWKWRTQ
+65 RWQWRVQDGT
-72 NGFSQSPSES
+72 SQSPTET
-82 TPLLSPEMGQQSYNP
+82 TPLLSPERETQSASLAQ
-97 TEQRVVYPNNGMCH
+97 QRVVFPNNCVCQ
-111 QDWKKVSRRYPGNSI
+111 QDWEKISRSYSGNRI

-143 QFHRWANLYFLFLVI
+143 QFHRWANLYFLLLVI

-186 KDGIEDFKRY
+186 KDGMEDFRRH
-196 RFDREMNSASIQIY
+196 RFDAEINGSSVQIY
-210 ERIEQS
+210 ERREQS
-216 YMQKRWQDVR
+216 FVQKRWKDVR
-226 VGDFVQMRCNEIV
+226 VGDFVQMQCNEVI

-248 SDPSGVCHLET
+248 SDPSGICHLET

-264 ETNLKQRRVVKGFSQ
+264 ETNLKQRCVVKGFSQ
-279 QPVKSSSEVS
+279 QEGQ
-289 SAFPGVASV
+289 F
-298 VSGKSG
+298 
-304 SSPYELIFRKYPTQG
+304 Q
-319 SGDHG
+319 
-324 LHVADVECY
+324 
-333 ALDVYI
+333 
-339 YPEFH
+339 PEHFH
-344 SREHP
+344 NTIVCEKPNNHLNKFKGYMEHP
-349 DQTRTGFG
+349 DKTRTGFS

-364 GCTIRNTEVAAGIVI
+364 GCTIRNTEVAVGIVI
-379 YAGHETKAMLNNSGP
+379 YTGHETKAMLNNSGP

-401 ERRINTD
+401 ERRMNTD
-408 IFFCIGLL
+408 VFFCIGIL
-416 FLMCLIGAVGHSV
+416 FLMCLSGAVGHSV
-429 WNGTFQEHP
+429 WNGTFKEHP
-438 PFDVPDADGNFLPLA
+438 PFDVPDPGGDFLTPALA
-453 LGGFY
+453 GFY

-485 QVYLLHN
+485 QVFFLHH

-499 ETDLSIQC
+499 ESDLPIQC

-541 IVGSEYCHQ
+541 IMGSEYCHQ
-550 ENAKRLEMP
+550 ENAKRLETL
-559 KELDSDGEEWTQ
+559 KEVDSDSEEWTQ

-578 PRWAQNSA
+578 ARWTPGPA

-591 GGAQPLKRSQSARV
+591 GGSQPLRRSQSARV
-605 PIQSHFRQRSV
+605 PIQGHSRQRSV
-616 GRWETSQPPVAFSS
+616 GRRESSQPPVAFSS

-642 LSKVRDAALWLETS
+642 LTKVQDAALWLESLS
-656 DTRPAKPSHSTTASI
+656 DAKPDKPSNSTTSSI
-671 ADFFLALTICNS
+671 ADFFLALAICNS

-688 TTEPRKR
+688 TTEPRQR
-695 VTTPP
+695 VTIPP
-700 SSKALGTSLE
+700 SNKAVGTSLE
-710 KIQQLFQRLKLLSLS
+710 KIQQLFQRLKLMSLS

-741 LGPNMATTDS
+741 LGANGPATDS

-756 ASVCSGDCSTD
+756 TSVDSGDYSTD

-772 STWEQGDILG
+772 STWDQGDILG
-782 SESGASLEE
+782 SGSSASLEKIM
-791 GLEAPALSLDG
+791 EAPDRGQATPD
-802 PELCYE
+802 LCYE

-820 ARAYSF
+820 AHAYSF

-832 PEQVTVRLPQGMC
+832 PEQVTVRLPQGIC

-872 GEIIVYTKGAD
+872 NEIIVYTKGAD
-883 SVIMDLLEDPACVSD
+883 SVIMDLLEDPACVTD
-898 IDVEKKLRRIQART
+898 TDLGKKMRKIQART

-930 KKVVNEEDFQRW
+930 KKVISEEDFQRW
-942 ASFRREAEASLD
+942 ANFRRQAEASFD
-954 NREELLMETAQH
+954 NRDELLMETAQH
-966 LENHLTLL
+966 LENQLTLL

-1013 NIAYSCKL
+1013 NIAYSCRL
-1021 LDQTDTVYSINT
+1021 LSQMDTVYSINT
-1033 ENQETCE
+1033 ESQETCE

-1045 ALEDVKRFHEP
+1045 ALEEVKQFHQVQKP
-1056 QEAAR
+1056 DR
-1061 KLCGCLIPSKM
+1061 KLFGFRLPSKT
-1072 PSAMAPKVGLV
+1072 PPTTSGVPDTGLV
-1083 IDGKTLNAIFQGKLE
+1083 IDGKTLNIIFQGKLE
-1098 NKFLELTQHCRSVL
+1098 KKFLELTQYCRSVL

-1161 EGMQAVMSSDFAIAR
+1161 EGMQAVMSSDFAISR
-1176 FSHLKKLLLVHGHW
+1176 FRHLKKLLLVHGHW

-1195 ARMVVYYFYKNVC
+1195 ARMVVYFFYKNVC

-1243 PPIIFGILDKDVSA
+1243 PPIIFGILDKDISA
-1257 ETLLALPELY
+1257 ETLLELPELY
-1267 KSGQNSECYN
+1267 KNGQNSECYN
-1277 LPMFWISMA
+1277 LSTFWISMM

-1301 TYRGSDID
+1301 TYKDSDID
-1309 VFTFGTPINTISLTT
+1309 VFTFGTPINTISLIT

-1337 VLHGLVLLGS
+1337 YIHGLVLLGS
-1347 FLMYFVVSL
+1347 FLLYFVVSL
-1356 IYNATCVTCNSPT
+1356 LYNAICVTCNSPA
-1369 NPYWVMERQLS
+1369 NPYWVMENQLS
-1380 DPTFYLTCLLTPVV
+1380 DPTFYLLCFLTPVV
-1394 ALLPSNDTKKEI
+1394 ALLPRYFFLSVQGT
-1406 NNQYGKWQINQLCSF
+1406 YGKSLIS
-1421 LWKTKT
+1421 KAEK
-1427 GEAIWHIIPKLRHVM
+1427 IDKLPE
-1442 NDANMSQKS
+1442 D
-1451 VTPSE
+1451 
-1456 STSSHNKRRW
+1456 KRNLEIQSWRSKQR
-1466 PGAHD
+1466 
-1471 PAHKSPVT
+1471 PAPVT
-1479 MKHDTATGTLDSN
+1479 EVAQTPHRPAPPVPQQDFRTSTPKSSSPPKRMLHGQRGSREGRGEDPCLGSPLTKLSPGQHLLEPHRTLVPDAYSRDQN
-1492 YHIMPLNFG
+1492 DVRRPLSRG
-1501 ISHYTA
+1501 SHRRSQSSLT
-1507 KGTNAEMFIDIGP
+1507 I
-1520 PDS
+1520 

>member
-1 MNVGDCVPSGLLC
+1 MRKEG
-14 GNFYALLNW
+14 
-23 MERMELAK
+23 RK
-31 AEMKGNEKKGVEIN
+31 RRKKKED
-45 KNYCCHLLLEMTLS
+45 K
-59 LDFSWL
+59 
-65 RWKWRTQ
+65 K
-72 NGFSQSPSES
+72 
-82 TPLLSPEMGQQSYNP
+82 
-97 TEQRVVYPNNGMCH
+97 RVVVSNLPFEGWPYKENPNRH
-111 QDWKKVSRRYPGNSI
+111 YRGNQVKTS
-126 CTTKY
+126 KY
-131 TLLTFLPQNLFE
+131 TVLSFIPKNIFE
-143 QFHRWANLYFLFLVI
+143 QLHRFANLYFVGIVVLNFIPVVNAFQPEVSMVPVCVI
-158 LNWIPSMEVFHRE
+158 LT
-171 ITMLPLAIVLFIIMV
+171 ITAI
-186 KDGIEDFKRY
+186 KDAWEDFRRY
-196 RFDREMNSASIQIY
+196 KSDKVINNRESLVYS
-210 ERIEQS
+210 RKEQS

-279 QPVKSSSEVS
+279 QEVQ
-289 SAFPGVASV
+289 F
-298 VSGKSG
+298 
-304 SSPYELIFRKYPTQG
+304 Q
-319 SGDHG
+319 
-324 LHVADVECY
+324 
-333 ALDVYI
+333 
-339 YPEFH
+339 PEHFH
-344 SREHP
+344 STIVCEKPNNHLSKFKGYMEHP
-349 DQTRTGFG
+349 DETRTGFG

-416 FLMCLIGAVGHSV
+416 FLMCLIGAVGHSL
-429 WNGTFQEHP
+429 WNGTFKEHP
-438 PFDVPDADGNFLPLA
+438 PFDVPDADGNFLSPA

-485 QVYLLHN
+485 QVFLLHN

-541 IVGSEYCHQ
+541 IVGNEYCHQ

-578 PRWAQNSA
+578 PRWTQGPA

-591 GGAQPLKRSQSARV
+591 GGAQPLRRCHSARV
-605 PIQSHFRQRSV
+605 PIQSHSRQRSV
-616 GRWETSQPPVAFSS
+616 GRWENSQPPVAFSS

-642 LSKVRDAALWLETS
+642 LSKVRDAALWLETL

-700 SSKALGTSLE
+700 ANKALGTSLE
-710 KIQQLFQRLKLLSLS
+710 KIQHLFQRLKLLSLS

-741 LGPNMATTDS
+741 LGPNMPTIDS

-782 SESGASLEE
+782 SESGTSLEE

-832 PEQVTVRLPQGMC
+832 PEQVTVRLPQGIC

-872 GEIIVYTKGAD
+872 GEIVVYTKGAD
-883 SVIMDLLEDPACVSD
+883 SVIMDLLEDPACGND
-898 IDVEKKLRRIQART
+898 IDVEKKLKRIRART

-966 LENHLTLL
+966 LENRLTLL

-1013 NIAYSCKL
+1013 NVAHSCKL

-1056 QEAAR
+1056 QQPAR
-1061 KLCGCLIPSKM
+1061 KLCGYCIPSKK
-1072 PSAMAPKVGLV
+1072 PSVNLGAMAPEIGLV

-1098 NKFLELTQHCRSVL
+1098 NKLLELTQYCRSVL

-1243 PPIIFGILDKDVSA
+1243 PPIVFGILDKDVSA

-1277 LPMFWISMA
+1277 LPTFWVSMA

-1369 NPYWVMERQLS
+1369 NPYWLMERQLS
-1380 DPTFYLTCLLTPVV
+1380 DPMFYLTCLLTPVV
-1394 ALLPSNDTKKEI
+1394 ALLPRYFLLSLQGT
-1406 NNQYGKWQINQLCSF
+1406 YGKSLISKAQKID
-1421 LWKTKT
+1421 
-1427 GEAIWHIIPKLRHVM
+1427 KLPIDKR
-1442 NDANMSQKS
+1442 NLEIQNWRSKQRP
-1451 VTPSE
+1451 TPASA
-1456 STSSHNKRRW
+1456 SASA
-1466 PGAHD
+1466 P
-1471 PAHKSPVT
+1471 
-1479 MKHDTATGTLDSN
+1479 ATGTVHTQPPCHPVPPEAQQDFGASTSKSSSPPRQKQVEDWVLQGPRCSREHSKGDTCSRDALAKLSSGECLLDPNRTVAPTAYSRGQKDASR
-1492 YHIMPLNFG
+1492 HSSKG
-1501 ISHYTA
+1501 SHRRSQSSLT
-1507 KGTNAEMFIDIGP
+1507 I
-1520 PDS
+1520 

>member
-1 MNVGDCVPSGLLC
+1 MRKEGKRKRRRKEDKRVVVSNLPFEGWSHKENPNRHYC
-14 GNFYALLNW
+14 GNQI
-23 MERMELAK
+23 K
-31 AEMKGNEKKGVEIN
+31 
-45 KNYCCHLLLEMTLS
+45 TS
-59 LDFSWL
+59 
-65 RWKWRTQ
+65 
-72 NGFSQSPSES
+72 
-82 TPLLSPEMGQQSYNP
+82 
-97 TEQRVVYPNNGMCH
+97 
-111 QDWKKVSRRYPGNSI
+111 
-126 CTTKY
+126 KY
-131 TLLTFLPQNLFE
+131 TVLSFVPKNIFE
-143 QFHRWANLYFLFLVI
+143 QLHRFANLYFVGIAI
-158 LNWIPSMEVFHRE
+158 LNFVPVVNAFQPEVNVIPICIILGV
-171 ITMLPLAIVLFIIMV
+171 TAI
-186 KDGIEDFKRY
+186 KDAWEDLRRY
-196 RFDREMNSASIQIY
+196 KSDKVINNGECLVYSRKA
-210 ERIEQS
+210 QS
-216 YMQKRWQDVR
+216 YVQKRWKDVR
-226 VGDFVQMRCNEIV
+226 VGDFVQMQCNEII

-248 SDPSGVCHLET
+248 SDPSGICHLET

-279 QPVKSSSEVS
+279 QEVQ
-289 SAFPGVASV
+289 F
-298 VSGKSG
+298 
-304 SSPYELIFRKYPTQG
+304 E
-319 SGDHG
+319 
-324 LHVADVECY
+324 
-333 ALDVYI
+333 
-339 YPEFH
+339 PEHFH
-344 SREHP
+344 NTIVCEKPNNHLNKFKGYMEHP

-364 GCTIRNTEVAAGIVI
+364 GCTIRNTEVAVGIVI

-401 ERRINTD
+401 ERRMNVD
-408 IFFCIGLL
+408 VFFCIGLL
-416 FLMCLIGAVGHSV
+416 FLMCLVGAVGHSL
-429 WNGTFQEHP
+429 WNRTFSEHP
-438 PFDVPDADGNFLPLA
+438 PFDVPDAKGGFLPLA

-485 QVYLLHN
+485 QVFFLHN

-541 IVGSEYCHQ
+541 IMGYEYSHQ
-550 ENAKRLEMP
+550 ENAKRLETP
-559 KELDSDGEEWTQ
+559 KELDSDSEEWTQ

-578 PRWAQNSA
+578 ARWAQNPA
-586 TMRSQ
+586 AARNQ
-591 GGAQPLKRSQSARV
+591 GGAQPLRRCQSARV
-605 PIQSHFRQRSV
+605 PMQGHSRQRSL
-616 GRWETSQPPVAFSS
+616 GRWENAQSPVAFSS
-630 SIEKDVTPDKNL
+630 SLEKDVTPDKNL
-642 LSKVRDAALWLETS
+642 LTKVQDAALWLEALPGS
-656 DTRPAKPSHSTTASI
+656 RPAKPSLSTTAAI

-688 TTEPRKR
+688 TTEPRQR
-695 VTTPP
+695 VTMPP
-700 SSKALGTSLE
+700 STKALGTSLE
-710 KIQQLFQRLKLLSLS
+710 KIQQLFQKLKLSSLS
-725 QSFSSTA
+725 QSFSSTV

-741 LGPNMATTDS
+741 LGANMPTTDS
-751 DEKDD
+751 EERDD
-756 ASVCSGDCSTD
+756 VSVCSGDYSTD

-772 STWEQGDILG
+772 STWDQGDILASG
-782 SESGASLEE
+782 SDVSLEE
-791 GLEAPALSLDG
+791 VLEAPALDLAS

-832 PEQVTVRLPQGMC
+832 PEQVTVRLPQGTC
-845 LTFDLLFTLG
+845 LTFDVLCTLG

-872 GEIIVYTKGAD
+872 REIVIYTKGAD
-883 SVIMDLLEDPACVSD
+883 SIIMDLLEDPACVTE
-898 IDVEKKLRRIQART
+898 IDVEKKVRKIRART

-930 KKVVNEEDFQRW
+930 KKVVSEEDFQRW

-954 NREELLMETAQH
+954 NRDELLMETAQH
-966 LENHLTLL
+966 LENQLTLL

-990 IAALREAGIQLWV
+990 VAALREAGIQLWV

-1013 NIAYSCKL
+1013 NIAYSCRL

-1033 ENQETCE
+1033 ESQETCD
-1040 SILNC
+1040 SILSC
-1045 ALEDVKRFHEP
+1045 ALEEVKQFYGPRKP
-1056 QEAAR
+1056 DRLPPGAPPPTSGAA
-1061 KLCGCLIPSKM
+1061 IPE
-1072 PSAMAPKVGLV
+1072 VGLV

-1098 NKFLELTQHCRSVL
+1098 KKFLELTQYCRSVL

-1161 EGMQAVMSSDFAIAR
+1161 EGMQAVMSSDFAISR
-1176 FSHLKKLLLVHGHW
+1176 FRHLKKLLLVHGHW

-1195 ARMVVYYFYKNVC
+1195 ARMVVYYFYKNVS
-1208 YVNLLFWYQFF
+1208 YVNLLFWYQFL

-1243 PPIIFGILDKDVSA
+1243 PPLVFGVLDKDISA

-1277 LPMFWISMA
+1277 LLTFWVSMV

-1301 TYRGSDID
+1301 TYKDSDID
-1309 VFTFGTPINTISLTT
+1309 VFTFGTPINTVSLTT

-1337 VLHGLVLLGS
+1337 IIHGLVLVGS

-1356 IYNATCVTCNSPT
+1356 VYNATCVICNSPT
-1369 NPYWVMERQLS
+1369 NPYWVMEGQLS
-1380 DPTFYLTCLLTPVV
+1380 DPTFYLVCFLTPVA
-1394 ALLPSNDTKKEI
+1394 ALLPRYFFLSL
-1406 NNQYGKWQINQLCSF
+1406 QGSYGKSLISKAQKIDKLPKDKRDLAIQSWRSRHTPAPVPGKAQPTPRPVPPVPEQDLKTSTPKQKCKEDRVLRGERSSRDHMRDDSCS
-1421 LWKTKT
+1421 TDSS
-1427 GEAIWHIIPKLRHVM
+1427 AKLSSRDHLLLGPSSTM
-1442 NDANMSQKS
+1442 ASGANSSGQANVHQRSSRGSHRRSQ
-1451 VTPSE
+1451 
-1456 STSSHNKRRW
+1456 SSM
-1466 PGAHD
+1466 
-1471 PAHKSPVT
+1471 T
-1479 MKHDTATGTLDSN
+1479 
-1492 YHIMPLNFG
+1492 I
-1501 ISHYTA
+1501 
-1507 KGTNAEMFIDIGP
+1507 
-1520 PDS
+1520 

>member
-1 MNVGDCVPSGLLC
+1 
-14 GNFYALLNW
+14 
-23 MERMELAK
+23 
-31 AEMKGNEKKGVEIN
+31 
-45 KNYCCHLLLEMTLS
+45 
-59 LDFSWL
+59 
-65 RWKWRTQ
+65 
-72 NGFSQSPSES
+72 
-82 TPLLSPEMGQQSYNP
+82 
-97 TEQRVVYPNNGMCH
+97 
-111 QDWKKVSRRYPGNSI
+111 
-126 CTTKY
+126 
-131 TLLTFLPQNLFE
+131 
-143 QFHRWANLYFLFLVI
+143 
-158 LNWIPSMEVFHRE
+158 
-171 ITMLPLAIVLFIIMV
+171 
-186 KDGIEDFKRY
+186 
-196 RFDREMNSASIQIY
+196 
-210 ERIEQS
+210 
-216 YMQKRWQDVR
+216 
-226 VGDFVQMRCNEIV
+226 
-239 PADILLLFS
+239 
-248 SDPSGVCHLET
+248 
-259 ANLDG
+259 
-264 ETNLKQRRVVKGFSQ
+264 
-279 QPVKSSSEVS
+279 
-289 SAFPGVASV
+289 
-298 VSGKSG
+298 
-304 SSPYELIFRKYPTQG
+304 
-319 SGDHG
+319 
-324 LHVADVECY
+324 
-333 ALDVYI
+333 
-339 YPEFH
+339 
-344 SREHP
+344 
-349 DQTRTGFG
+349 
-357 SESLLLR
+357 
-364 GCTIRNTEVAAGIVI
+364 
-379 YAGHETKAMLNNSGP
+379 
-394 RYKRSKI
+394 
-401 ERRINTD
+401 
-408 IFFCIGLL
+408 
-416 FLMCLIGAVGHSV
+416 
-429 WNGTFQEHP
+429 
-438 PFDVPDADGNFLPLA
+438 
-453 LGGFY
+453 
-458 MFLTMIILLQVLI
+458 
-471 PISLYVSIELVKLG
+471 
-485 QVYLLHN
+485 
-492 DLDLYDE
+492 
-499 ETDLSIQC
+499 
-507 RALNI
+507 
-512 TEDLGQ
+512 
-518 IQYIFSDKTG
+518 
-528 TLTENKMVFRRCT
+528 
-541 IVGSEYCHQ
+541 
-550 ENAKRLEMP
+550 
-559 KELDSDGEEWTQ
+559 
-571 YQCLSFP
+571 
-578 PRWAQNSA
+578 
-586 TMRSQ
+586 
-591 GGAQPLKRSQSARV
+591 
-605 PIQSHFRQRSV
+605 
-616 GRWETSQPPVAFSS
+616 
-630 SIEKDVTPDKNL
+630 
-642 LSKVRDAALWLETS
+642 
-656 DTRPAKPSHSTTASI
+656 
-671 ADFFLALTICNS
+671 
-683 VMVST
+683 
-688 TTEPRKR
+688 
-695 VTTPP
+695 
-700 SSKALGTSLE
+700 
-710 KIQQLFQRLKLLSLS
+710 
-725 QSFSSTA
+725 
-732 PSDTDLGES
+732 
-741 LGPNMATTDS
+741 MATTDS

-791 GLEAPALSLDG
+791 GLEGPALSLDG

-1161 EGMQAVMSSDFAIAR
+1161 EGMQ
-1176 FSHLKKLLLVHGHW
+1176 
-1190 CYSRL
+1190 
-1195 ARMVVYYFYKNVC
+1195 C

-1233 IFFNLFFTSL
+1233 IFFNIFFTSL

-1394 ALLPSNDTKKEI
+1394 ALLPSNYTKKEI
-1406 NNQYGKWQINQLCSF
+1406 NNQYGKWQGKPTLCSF

-1427 GEAIWHIIPKLRHVM
+1427 GEAIWRIIPKLRHVM

-1456 STSSHNKRRW
+1456 STSSHSTLE
-1466 PGAHD
+1466 PFPFPFPFAFPFPFPFAFPFPFPFAFPFPFPFAFPFPFPFAFPFPFPYSEASASGL
-1471 PAHKSPVT
+1471 PLSLYLTPTT
-1479 MKHDTATGTLDSN
+1479 MANSIAAAFNSKDN
-1492 YHIMPLNFG
+1492 M
-1501 ISHYTA
+1501 
-1507 KGTNAEMFIDIGP
+1507 
-1520 PDS
+1520 

>member
-1 MNVGDCVPSGLLC
+1 M
-14 GNFYALLNW
+14 ALSADSSW
-23 MERMELAK
+23 YRWQCRVRD
-31 AEMKGNEKKGVEIN
+31 GFRQP
-45 KNYCCHLLLEMTLS
+45 LS
-59 LDFSWL
+59 E
-65 RWKWRTQ
+65 T
-72 NGFSQSPSES
+72 
-82 TPLLSPEMGQQSYNP
+82 TPLLSAEKARQSHNL
-97 TEQRVVYPNNGMCH
+97 TQQRVVFPNNNIFH
-111 QDWKKVSRRYPGNSI
+111 QDWEKVSGRYSGNRI

-131 TLLTFLPQNLFE
+131 TLFTFLPQNLFE

-158 LNWIPSMEVFHRE
+158 LNWMPSMEVFHKE

-186 KDGIEDFKRY
+186 KDGMEDFKRH
-196 RFDREMNSASIQIY
+196 RFDREINCSYIQIY
-210 ERIEQS
+210 ERQEQS
-216 YMQKRWQDVR
+216 YVQKHWKDVR
-226 VGDFVQMRCNEIV
+226 VGDFVQMRCNEII

-248 SDPSGVCHLET
+248 SDPNGICHLET

-264 ETNLKQRRVVKGFSQ
+264 ETNLKQRSVVKGFSQ
-279 QPVKSSSEVS
+279 Q
-289 SAFPGVASV
+289 GVQFE
-298 VSGKSG
+298 
-304 SSPYELIFRKYPTQG
+304 P
-319 SGDHG
+319 
-324 LHVADVECY
+324 EC
-333 ALDVYI
+333 
-339 YPEFH
+339 FH
-344 SREHP
+344 NTIVCEKPNNHLNRFKGYMEHP

-364 GCTIRNTEVAAGIVI
+364 GCTIRNTEMAVGIVI

-401 ERRINTD
+401 ERRMNTD

-416 FLMCLIGAVGHSV
+416 FLMCLIVAIGHSL
-429 WNGTFQEHP
+429 WNGTFEEHP
-438 PFDVPDADGNFLPLA
+438 PFDVPDAEGRFLPPA

-458 MFLTMIILLQVLI
+458 MFLTAIILLQVLI

-485 QVYLLHN
+485 QVFFLHN

-499 ETDLSIQC
+499 DTDISIQC

-541 IVGSEYCHQ
+541 IMGSEYSHQ
-550 ENAKRLEMP
+550 ENAKRLETP
-559 KELDSDGEEWTQ
+559 KELDSDSEEWTQ

-578 PRWAQNSA
+578 VRWAHGPA
-586 TMRSQ
+586 TLRGQ
-591 GGAQPLKRSQSARV
+591 GGSQSLRRCQSARV
-605 PIQSHFRQRSV
+605 PIQGHSRQRSM
-616 GRWETSQPPVAFSS
+616 GRWESPQPPVAFSS

-642 LSKVRDAALWLETS
+642 LTKVQNAALWLETLS
-656 DTRPAKPSHSTTASI
+656 DTRPTKPSLSTTSSI

-688 TTEPRKR
+688 TTEPRER
-695 VTTPP
+695 VTIPP
-700 SSKALGTSLE
+700 STKALGTSLE
-710 KIQQLFQRLKLLSLS
+710 KIQQLFQRLKLSSLS

-741 LGPNMATTDS
+741 LGANVPTTDS

-756 ASVCSGDCSTD
+756 VSVCSGGYSTD

-772 STWEQGDILG
+772 STSDQGDILG
-782 SESGASLEE
+782 SRSGASLEE
-791 GLEAPALSLDG
+791 VLEAPSLG
-802 PELCYE
+802 LAKPELCYE

-820 ARAYSF
+820 AHAYSF

-832 PEQVTVRLPQGMC
+832 PEQVTVRLPQGTC
-845 LTFDLLFTLG
+845 LTFDLLCTLG
-855 FDSVRKRMS
+855 FDSIRKRMS

-872 GEIIVYTKGAD
+872 SEIIIYTKGAD
-883 SVIMDLLEDPACVSD
+883 SVIMDLLEDPACVTD
-898 IDVEKKLRRIQART
+898 IDMEKKLRKIQART

-930 KKVVNEEDFQRW
+930 KKVISEEDFQRW
-942 ASFRREAEASLD
+942 ASFRHEAEASLN
-954 NREELLMETAQH
+954 NRDELLMETAQH
-966 LENHLTLL
+966 LENRLTLL

-1013 NIAYSCKL
+1013 NIAYSCGL

-1033 ENQETCE
+1033 ESQETCE

-1045 ALEDVKRFHEP
+1045 ALEEIKQFLEPPKSDYELFGFHLSSETP
-1056 QEAAR
+1056 STTSGA
-1061 KLCGCLIPSKM
+1061 GIPEF
-1072 PSAMAPKVGLV
+1072 GLV

-1098 NKFLELTQHCRSVL
+1098 KKFLELTQYCRSVL

-1120 KSMIVK
+1120 KSMVVK

-1161 EGMQAVMSSDFAIAR
+1161 EGMQAVMSSDFAISR
-1176 FSHLKKLLLVHGHW
+1176 FRHLKKLLLVHGHW

-1243 PPIIFGILDKDVSA
+1243 PPLIFGVLDKDISA

-1267 KSGQNSECYN
+1267 KSGQKSECYN
-1277 LPMFWISMA
+1277 LSTFWISML
-1286 DAFYQSLICFFIPYL
+1286 DAFYQSLVCFFLPYL
-1301 TYRGSDID
+1301 TYKDSDID
-1309 VFTFGTPINTISLTT
+1309 VFTFGTPINTVSLTT

-1337 VLHGLVLLGS
+1337 IIHGLVLLGS
-1347 FLMYFVVSL
+1347 FLMYFVVTL
-1356 IYNATCVTCNSPT
+1356 LYNATCITCNSPT

-1380 DPTFYLTCLLTPVV
+1380 DPTFYLVCFLTPVV
-1394 ALLPSNDTKKEI
+1394 ALLPRYFFLSLQGT
-1406 NNQYGKWQINQLCSF
+1406 YGKSLISKAQKIDKLPTDKRNLEIQSWRNQKRPASVPRVAQPAHNPVPPVPEQSCRARMPKSSSPPMQKQVEDWVSHEQRCGREHMRDDLCS
-1421 LWKTKT
+1421 
-1427 GEAIWHIIPKLRHVM
+1427 GDSSAKLSTAEHLLGPNRSMAPGPYSSEQTDRSRHSSKGSHRR
-1442 NDANMSQKS
+1442 SQ
-1451 VTPSE
+1451 
-1456 STSSHNKRRW
+1456 SSL
-1466 PGAHD
+1466 
-1471 PAHKSPVT
+1471 T
-1479 MKHDTATGTLDSN
+1479 
-1492 YHIMPLNFG
+1492 I
-1501 ISHYTA
+1501 
-1507 KGTNAEMFIDIGP
+1507 
-1520 PDS
+1520 

>member
-1 MNVGDCVPSGLLC
+1 M
-14 GNFYALLNW
+14 ALSVDSCW
-23 MERMELAK
+23 HRWQWRVRD
-31 AEMKGNEKKGVEIN
+31 GRPQS
-45 KNYCCHLLLEMTLS
+45 LS
-59 LDFSWL
+59 E
-65 RWKWRTQ
+65 T
-72 NGFSQSPSES
+72 
-82 TPLLSPEMGQQSYNP
+82 TPLLSPEQERQSSNE
-97 TEQRVVYPNNGMCH
+97 TQQRVVFPNNSTCH
-111 QDWKKVSRRYPGNSI
+111 QDWDKFSRKYSGNRI

-131 TLLTFLPQNLFE
+131 TLLTFLPRNLLE
-143 QFHRWANLYFLFLVI
+143 QFHRWANLYFLLLVV
-158 LNWIPSMEVFHRE
+158 LNWVPSMEVFHRE

-186 KDGIEDFKRY
+186 KDGVEDFKRH
-196 RFDREMNSASIQIY
+196 RFDREINCLNIQIY
-210 ERIEQS
+210 ERKDQRFV
-216 YMQKRWQDVR
+216 QKRWKDVR
-226 VGDFVQMRCNEIV
+226 VGDFIQMQCNEVI

-248 SDPSGVCHLET
+248 SDPSGICHLET

-264 ETNLKQRRVVKGFSQ
+264 ETNLKQRCVVKGFSQ
-279 QPVKSSSEVS
+279 QE
-289 SAFPGVASV
+289 GQ
-298 VSGKSG
+298 
-304 SSPYELIFRKYPTQG
+304 FR
-319 SGDHG
+319 
-324 LHVADVECY
+324 
-333 ALDVYI
+333 
-339 YPEFH
+339 PERFCNTIVCEKPNNH
-344 SREHP
+344 LNRFKGYMEHP

-364 GCTIRNTEVAAGIVI
+364 GCTIRNTEVAVGIVI

-394 RYKRSKI
+394 RYKRSKV
-401 ERRINTD
+401 ERRVNRD
-408 IFFCIGLL
+408 IFFCIGILL
-416 FLMCLIGAVGHSV
+416 LMCLTGAVGHSL
-429 WNGTFQEHP
+429 WNGTFKEHP
-438 PFDVPDADGNFLPLA
+438 PFDIPEANGNFLPVL

-485 QVYLLHN
+485 QVFFLHN
-492 DLDLYDE
+492 DLDMYDE

-541 IVGSEYCHQ
+541 IMGSEYCHQ
-550 ENAKRLEMP
+550 ENAKRLETL
-559 KELDSDGEEWTQ
+559 KEMDSDNEEWTQ

-578 PRWAQNSA
+578 ARWAQGPA
-586 TMRSQ
+586 TIKSQ
-591 GGAQPLKRSQSARV
+591 GGTQPLRRSQSARV
-605 PIQSHFRQRSV
+605 PIQGHSRQRSV
-616 GRWETSQPPVAFSS
+616 GRSETSQPPVAFSS

-642 LSKVRDAALWLETS
+642 MTKVQDAALWLES
-656 DTRPAKPSHSTTASI
+656 LPDARPAKSSHATTSSI
-671 ADFFLALTICNS
+671 ADFFLALAICNS

-688 TTEPRKR
+688 TTEPRQR
-695 VTTPP
+695 VTIPP
-700 SSKALGTSLE
+700 PNKALGMSLE

-725 QSFSSTA
+725 QSFSSTV
-732 PSDTDLGES
+732 PSDTDLGDS
-741 LGPNMATTDS
+741 LGANAPTTDS

-756 ASVCSGDCSTD
+756 TSVCSGDYSTD

-772 STWEQGDILG
+772 STWEHGDTLG
-782 SESGASLEE
+782 SGSGASFDE
-791 GLEAPALSLDG
+791 GMEAPDVGLAK
-802 PELCYE
+802 PEICYE

-820 ARAYSF
+820 AHAYSF

-832 PEQVTVRLPQGMC
+832 PEQVTVRLPQGTC

-883 SVIMDLLEDPACVSD
+883 SVIMDLLEDPDCENNDNLTVTD
-898 IDVEKKLRRIQART
+898 TDVQKKLKKIRART
-912 QKHLDL
+912 QRHLDL

-930 KKVVNEEDFQRW
+930 RKVISEEDFQRW
-942 ASFRREAEASLD
+942 ATCRHQAEAALD
-954 NREELLMETAQH
+954 NRDELLMETAQH
-966 LENHLTLL
+966 LETQLTLL

-1013 NIAYSCKL
+1013 NIAYSCRL

-1045 ALEDVKRFHEP
+1045 ALEEVKQFHEP
-1056 QEAAR
+1056 QKPDN
-1061 KLCGCLIPSKM
+1061 KLLGFCLPTKIPSTTSRAAV
-1072 PSAMAPKVGLV
+1072 PDIGLV
-1083 IDGKTLNAIFQGKLE
+1083 IDGKTLSAVFQGKLE
-1098 NKFLELTQHCRSVL
+1098 KKFLELTQYCRSVL

-1126 LVRDKLSVMT
+1126 LVRDKLGVMT

-1161 EGMQAVMSSDFAIAR
+1161 EGMQAVMSSDFAISR
-1176 FSHLKKLLLVHGHW
+1176 FKHLKKLLLVHGHW

-1195 ARMVVYYFYKNVC
+1195 ARMVVYFFYKNV
-1208 YVNLLFWYQFF
+1208 FF
-1219 CGFSGSTMIDYWQM
+1219 CGFSGATMIDYWQM

-1243 PPIIFGILDKDVSA
+1243 PPIVFGILDKDVSA
-1257 ETLLALPELY
+1257 ETLLAWPELY
-1267 KSGQNSECYN
+1267 KTGQNSECYN
-1277 LPMFWISMA
+1277 LSTFWISIA

-1301 TYRGSDID
+1301 TYKDSDID

-1337 VLHGLVLLGS
+1337 IIHTLVLLGS
-1347 FLMYFVVSL
+1347 FLTYFVVSL
-1356 IYNATCVTCNSPT
+1356 LYNATCVTCNSPT

-1380 DPTFYLTCLLTPVV
+1380 DPTFYLVCFLTPVV
-1394 ALLPSNDTKKEI
+1394 ALLPRYFFQCLQGT
-1406 NNQYGKWQINQLCSF
+1406 YGKSLISKAQKID
-1421 LWKTKT
+1421 
-1427 GEAIWHIIPKLRHVM
+1427 KLPT
-1442 NDANMSQKS
+1442 D
-1451 VTPSE
+1451 
-1456 STSSHNKRRW
+1456 KRNLEIQSWRSKQR
-1466 PGAHD
+1466 
-1471 PAHKSPVT
+1471 PAHAPGVTQPTNYPVPPVPEQNLRTSTPKSSNLPKR
-1479 MKHDTATGTLDSN
+1479 KHTEDWVLRGQRCSREPTGKDPCLGEPSAKLSSGEHLLGRNRTLTPEAYSKGQNDMSR
-1492 YHIMPLNFG
+1492 HLRRG
-1501 ISHYTA
+1501 SHRRSQSSLT
-1507 KGTNAEMFIDIGP
+1507 I
-1520 PDS
+1520 